1 MGHNNVQQ
9 LSQLTLNL
17 TTTTFWNI
25 VVISAAFQ
33 KKRTFVFVLILKNR
47 LHLSQLEVQTTRWVL
62 SMGEQEKHLKFQS
75 MTKIVDF
82 VSTVEQQFDSTEEA
96 SSIPM
101 SSNHLQTQRGI
112 KFELTLLTSRGIPRR
127 CWLIYPKPMLIFAV
141 DALPAVMGK
150 HYSKSK

>member
-1 MGHNNVQQ
+1 
-9 LSQLTLNL
+9 
-17 TTTTFWNI
+17 
-25 VVISAAFQ
+25 
-33 KKRTFVFVLILKNR
+33 
-47 LHLSQLEVQTTRWVL
+47 
-62 SMGEQEKHLKFQS
+62 MGEQEKHLKFQS